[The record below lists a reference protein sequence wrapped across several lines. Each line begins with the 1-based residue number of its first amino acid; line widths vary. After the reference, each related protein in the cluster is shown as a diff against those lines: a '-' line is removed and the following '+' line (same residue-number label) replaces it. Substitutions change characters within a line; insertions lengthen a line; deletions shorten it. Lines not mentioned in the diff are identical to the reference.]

1 MYARARLLVLAWSVR
16 LHRVPHAPAPPL
28 PLTHRSRFLNTICT
42 DVIHLHN
49 KTLEYYKGDYDTFE
63 R

>member
-1 MYARARLLVLAWSVR
+1 MYARACSRGPCASIASPR
-16 LHRVPHAPAPPL
+16 APANL
-28 PLTHRSRFLNTICT
+28 PLTPRSRFLNTICT